1 MKNGKVLIKKKKIV
15 EVQCVNS
22 VQGSRYIIVNSEIVK
37 KFIELPIE

>member
-1 MKNGKVLIKKKKIV
+1 MKNGKVLNKKQKVV

-22 VQGSRYIIVNSEIVK
+22 VQWSRYIIVGSKIVK